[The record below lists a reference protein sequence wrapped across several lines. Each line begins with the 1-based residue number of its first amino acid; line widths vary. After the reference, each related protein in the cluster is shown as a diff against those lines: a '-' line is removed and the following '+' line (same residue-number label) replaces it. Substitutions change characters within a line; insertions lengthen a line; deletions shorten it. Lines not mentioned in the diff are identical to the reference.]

1 MINECDLPKYFW
13 DEAVNTTCYA
23 MNRVLLQF
31 VLKKTSYKLPFGKK
45 PIVGYFKLFD
55 FKCFILNI
63 KEHFDKFDKKMN
75 EGIFLDY
82 SNDKQVYRLYNRRTL
97 VIEEPIHITFDE
109 TNDIAT
115 KNVCRD
121 DDVGLQQKL
130 EELSTENE
138 AKTSKEDNSQNMEV
152 EDEKKDDE
160 TPKEI
165 PKVWKF
171 A

>member
-1 MINECDLPKYFW
+1 MKAF
-13 DEAVNTTCYA
+13 
-23 MNRVLLQF
+23 
-31 VLKKTSYKLPFGKK
+31 
-45 PIVGYFKLFD
+45 
-55 FKCFILNI
+55 
-63 KEHFDKFDKKMN
+63 
-75 EGIFLDY
+75 FLDY

-115 KNVCRD
+115 KNICKD

-138 AKTSKEDNSQNMEV
+138 AKTSKEDTSQNMEV
-152 EDEKKDDE
+152 EEEKKDDE
-160 TPKEI
+160 TPKEL